1 MALHEILEMRG
12 FSMALLPVFMFARE
26 ILYKHANS
34 VTVCGGIYIYIHSY
48 IYMIYPKN
56 GYFTPNTPV
65 THLLRIH
72 FVCQALGF
80 KQSASGRARGLRE
93 FQPTMETKAEKK

>member
-48 IYMIYPKN
+48 IYI
-56 GYFTPNTPV
+56 
-65 THLLRIH
+65 
-72 FVCQALGF
+72 
-80 KQSASGRARGLRE
+80 
-93 FQPTMETKAEKK
+93 

>member
-34 VTVCGGIYIYIHSY
+34 VTVCGGIYIYTFIY
-48 IYMIYPKN
+48 IYDIPKKWL
-56 GYFTPNTPV
+56 FHT
-65 THLLRIH
+65 
-72 FVCQALGF
+72 
-80 KQSASGRARGLRE
+80 
-93 FQPTMETKAEKK
+93 